1 MSNWNELYTLN
12 KSKEMLTKAQEKEPS
27 IKIRPP
33 HHDIYA
39 TQHDFLTPSI
49 RREQER
55 KDKFAW
61 KVGIFAL
68 TLVTMAGIAG
78 IWWAVTL

>member
-1 MSNWNELYTLN
+1 MSNWNEVYTLDRQN
-12 KSKEMLTKAQEKEPS
+12 QMTKEAQEKDKN
-27 IKIRPP
+27 IKMRGPG
-33 HHDIYA
+33 HDIYA

-49 RREQER
+49 RREQKR
-55 KDKFAW
+55 KDEFAW